1 MNDRLSV
8 QTHSAARAAP
18 LLLASRYRSLRAATE
33 SLAAPLSAE
42 DCAIQSMPDASPVKW
57 HLAHTSWFFET
68 FVLDAHLRGYRPF
81 DPSFRVLF
89 NSYYNSVGD
98 KHPRPERGLLSRP
111 SLDRV
116 VAYRKHVDAAMG
128 ELFSRGAL
136 SPPAAALVELG
147 IQHEQQ
153 HQELVL
159 TDVKHLLACHPLKPA
174 YSVLEKIREAA
185 RPTAPLAWIE
195 FGEDVVEIGHHGS
208 GFAFD
213 NETPRHREYLHG
225 FALATRPVT
234 NGEYVDFID
243 DGGYR
248 RPELWLAEG
257 WDWIAAQR
265 ISAPQYW
272 ERAASA
278 WRLFTLRGLR
288 DLEPASP
295 VSHISLYEAD
305 AYARWAKARLP
316 TEAEWEVAAGHG
328 PIHGNMLEDGLLDPQ
343 PAAPECGAALTQ
355 LFGDVWEWTRSA
367 YAPYP
372 GYRPA
377 AGAIGE
383 YNGKFMCNQY
393 VLRGGSC
400 LTPKTHIRATYRNFF
415 PAHARW
421 QVTGIRLARD
431 AG

>member
-1 MNDRLSV
+1 M
-8 QTHSAARAAP
+8 
-18 LLLASRYRSLRAATE
+18 
-33 SLAAPLSAE
+33 
-42 DCAIQSMPDASPVKW
+42 
-57 HLAHTSWFFET
+57 
-68 FVLDAHLRGYRPF
+68 LDAHLRGYRPF

-89 NSYYNSVGD
+89 NSYYNGVGD

-248 RPELWLAEG
+248 RPELWLSEG

-278 WRLFTLRGLR
+278 WRISVH
-288 DLEPASP
+288 AS
-295 VSHISLYEAD
+295 
-305 AYARWAKARLP
+305 
-316 TEAEWEVAAGHG
+316 
-328 PIHGNMLEDGLLDPQ
+328 
-343 PAAPECGAALTQ
+343 
-355 LFGDVWEWTRSA
+355 
-367 YAPYP
+367 
-372 GYRPA
+372 
-377 AGAIGE
+377 
-383 YNGKFMCNQY
+383 
-393 VLRGGSC
+393 
-400 LTPKTHIRATYRNFF
+400 
-415 PAHARW
+415 
-421 QVTGIRLARD
+421 
-431 AG
+431 